1 MSETMSQDIPLQR
14 PAFVAPKSMAET
26 FRKAIEAAEQSGTS
40 RDDMTLHLTLRD
52 ASNIRRDNRIPVS
65 DLSFANGEMRLLKV
79 KVVTGGVDVSKLDLG
94 AA

>member
-1 MSETMSQDIPLQR
+1 MSQDVPL
-14 PAFVAPKSMAET
+14 PPLAFIAPKSMSEA
-26 FRKAIEAAEQSGTS
+26 FRKAIEAAEAAGTS

-52 ASNIRRDNRIPVS
+52 ASNIRRDNRIAVT
-65 DLSFANGEMRLLKV
+65 DLSFANGEMRFLQV